1 MIERVATVRMM
12 TWDVLGARVA
22 PDGLGGQVFEGGLY
36 LYPAELKEP
45 IVRHFRRLHRRH
57 HRQFPFDDLTT
68 FFRKQGMVFHQLW
81 LNLVAFPEPPQLLTT
96 DGDPLV
102 FCRSVFETDHAE
114 AVRAELTAQPDI
126 RATRD
131 GHLSWREQ
139 SAGGDRELGSWSIEG
154 NRIVFESTSQERAA
168 RGRAW
173 LESLLGERVR
183 YRATSLETLEQTMSE
198 LRSRGPRPAPFVAE
212 DLPTEAAGAVREL
225 FDRQY
230 RAWLDRPVPALGN
243 RTPRAAAGTRLW
255 RAKVVDMLKQLENAA
270 ERASTTGRPA
280 YDFRWLWQE
289 LGFERPRPGPAPPCL
304 PRFHPCDKLTA
315 VSEYLTGLLRRPPVG
330 WWDLLDIAIVSIIF
344 YEFLKLIRGTRAV
357 QMAAGSLLLVGLFYI
372 SRLAPLQTLNWM
384 IRNMLVY
391 VAFAAIV
398 IFQSDIRRALAH
410 FGQAPFFRYF
420 NRQEAANETIEELV
434 VAATMLSSQRIGAII
449 AIEREI
455 GLRNYIESGIPL
467 DATLTYDL
475 IVTIFQPKSPL
486 HDGAVILQEDRIA
499 AAACFLPLTV
509 NPRVSRELG
518 TRHRAAIGLT
528 EENDAVAIVV
538 SEERG
543 QIALA
548 INGRIDRGLSPDELR
563 ERLKTF
569 VVQRRGSGVPS
580 SAYDA

>member
-1 MIERVATVRMM
+1 M
-12 TWDVLGARVA
+12 
-22 PDGLGGQVFEGGLY
+22 
-36 LYPAELKEP
+36 
-45 IVRHFRRLHRRH
+45 
-57 HRQFPFDDLTT
+57 
-68 FFRKQGMVFHQLW
+68 
-81 LNLVAFPEPPQLLTT
+81 
-96 DGDPLV
+96 
-102 FCRSVFETDHAE
+102 
-114 AVRAELTAQPDI
+114 
-126 RATRD
+126 
-131 GHLSWREQ
+131 
-139 SAGGDRELGSWSIEG
+139 
-154 NRIVFESTSQERAA
+154 
-168 RGRAW
+168 
-173 LESLLGERVR
+173 
-183 YRATSLETLEQTMSE
+183 
-198 LRSRGPRPAPFVAE
+198 
-212 DLPTEAAGAVREL
+212 
-225 FDRQY
+225 
-230 RAWLDRPVPALGN
+230 
-243 RTPRAAAGTRLW
+243 
-255 RAKVVDMLKQLENAA
+255 
-270 ERASTTGRPA
+270 
-280 YDFRWLWQE
+280 
-289 LGFERPRPGPAPPCL
+289 
-304 PRFHPCDKLTA
+304 
-315 VSEYLTGLLRRPPVG
+315 SEYLTGLLRRPPVG

-357 QMAAGSLLLVGLFYI
+357 QMAAGSLLLVGLFYV

-420 NRQEAANETIEELV
+420 NRQESANETIEELV
-434 VAATMLSSQRIGAII
+434 VASTMLSSQRIGAII

-548 INGRIDRGLSPDELR
+548 INGRIDRGLSPDDLR
-563 ERLKTF
+563 ERF
-569 VVQRRGSGVPS
+569 EDVRRAAARQRRPVVCVRRLMAYHPFRHLGLKIVALACASLLWLTVAGEHVVERILRVPVEFRNIPAQLEVVGDPPENVEVRLRGS
-580 SAYDA
+580 SALLSRLDAGEVVAVVDLQQARPGSRLFHIRNEEVRSPFGVEVAQVIPGTLGHRAGENAAPRGAGGGANRGRSGARLRGRSGDRGTRDGRDCGAGEPGEEAGQCHDRAGDRHRRAGQRARRRDGRRDSTPRCVWSSLRTSP